1 MNRRSLMTNVS
12 TALARPAT
20 DLVLA
25 GPVGSLD
32 AYVDRVSRIPVLSR
46 EEETA
51 LAHRLKDGGDLEA
64 ARQLVLSHL
73 RFVVHIARGYS
84 GYGLP
89 VGDLIQEGNVGLMKA
104 VKRFDPTV
112 GVRLVSFA
120 VHWIRAEIHEYV
132 LRNWRLVKIATTKAQ
147 RKLFFNLR
155 KSKKNLGW
163 LTAGETQKIAQELG
177 VSTSEV
183 TDMEQR
189 LSSRDLSFDPT
200 PDADED
206 EGSYSPASYLPSP
219 ESDPSIAVERE
230 QWDDDTADRLA
241 QAMETLDERSQNILR
256 SRWMTDQKATLHEL
270 ADQYGVSAER
280 IRQIEAN
287 AIKKLRGL
295 ISEPEAA

>member
-1 MNRRSLMTNVS
+1 MTS
-12 TALARPAT
+12 TALVRSSTELAASPYQM
-20 DLVLA
+20 LA

-32 AYVDRVSRIPVLSR
+32 SYIDRVSRIPVLTR
-46 EEETA
+46 EQELDLARRLRNEE
-51 LAHRLKDGGDLEA
+51 DLDA

-104 VKRFDPTV
+104 VKRFDPDV

-155 KSKKNLGW
+155 KFKKNLGW
-163 LTAGETQKIAQELG
+163 LTDVETKAIARDLG
-177 VSTSEV
+177 VTTAEV

-189 LSSRDLSFDPT
+189 LSSRDLSFDPA
-200 PDADED
+200 PDADDED
-206 EGSYSPASYLPSP
+206 GSSYSPSAYLQHP
-219 ESDPSIAVERE
+219 EADPSVAVERE
-230 QWDDDTADRLA
+230 QWDEDTSERLA
-241 QAMETLDERSQNILR
+241 QALETLDDRSQHILR
-256 SRWMTDQKATLHEL
+256 SRWMQDEKSTLHEL
-270 ADQYGVSAER
+270 ADKYGVSAER

-295 ISEPEAA
+295 VADAA

>member
-1 MNRRSLMTNVS
+1 MTAT
-12 TALARPAT
+12 TALVRSST
-20 DLVLA
+20 DLAFA

-32 AYVDRVSRIPVLSR
+32 AYVDRVARIPVLAR
-46 EEETA
+46 EDEVV
-51 LAHRLKDGGDLEA
+51 LAQRFRDEGDLDA

-73 RFVVHIARGYS
+73 RFVVHIARGYT

-104 VKRFDPTV
+104 VKRFDPDV

-155 KSKKNLGW
+155 RFKKNLGW
-163 LTAGETQKIAQELG
+163 LTEAETRSIAEDLG
-177 VSTSEV
+177 VSPAEV

-189 LSSRDLSFDPT
+189 LSSRDLSFDPA
-200 PDADED
+200 PDSDDDET
-206 EGSYSPASYLPSP
+206 SYSPSTYLPHP
-219 ESDPSIAVERE
+219 EADPSVAVERE
-230 QWDDDTADRLA
+230 QWDEDTAERLS
-241 QAMETLDERSQNILR
+241 QAMETLDERSRNILQ
-256 SRWMTDQKATLHEL
+256 SRWMTEEKATLHEL
-270 ADQYGVSAER
+270 ADRYGVSAER

-295 ISEPEAA
+295 IAEPA

>member
-1 MNRRSLMTNVS
+1 M
-12 TALARPAT
+12 
-20 DLVLA
+20 LA

-32 AYVDRVSRIPVLSR
+32 SYIDRVSRIPVLTR
-46 EEETA
+46 EEELD
-51 LAHRLKDGGDLEA
+51 LARRLRNEEDLDA

-104 VKRFDPTV
+104 VKRFDPDV

-155 KSKKNLGW
+155 KFKKNLGW
-163 LTAGETQKIAQELG
+163 LTDVETKAIARDLG
-177 VSTSEV
+177 VTTAEV

-189 LSSRDLSFDPT
+189 LSSRDLSFDPA
-200 PDADED
+200 PDADEED
-206 EGSYSPASYLPSP
+206 GSSYSPSAYLQHP
-219 ESDPSIAVERE
+219 EADPSVAVERE
-230 QWDDDTADRLA
+230 QWDEDTSERLA
-241 QAMETLDERSQNILR
+241 QALETLDDRSQHILR
-256 SRWMTDQKATLHEL
+256 SRWMQDEKSTLHEL
-270 ADQYGVSAER
+270 ADKYGVSAER

-295 ISEPEAA
+295 VADAA

>member
-1 MNRRSLMTNVS
+1 MT
-12 TALARPAT
+12 TALVRSST
-20 DLVLA
+20 ELVNPSPYMMLA

-32 AYVDRVSRIPVLSR
+32 SYIERVSRIPVLTR
-46 EEETA
+46 EEELE
-51 LAHRLKDGGDLEA
+51 LARRLRNEEDLDA

-104 VKRFDPTV
+104 VKRFDPDV

-155 KSKKNLGW
+155 KFKKNLGW
-163 LTAGETQKIAQELG
+163 LTDVETKQIARDLG
-177 VSTSEV
+177 VTTAEV

-189 LSSRDLSFDPT
+189 LSSRDLSFDPA
-200 PDADED
+200 PDADEED
-206 EGSYSPASYLPSP
+206 GAYSPSAYLPHP
-219 ESDPSIAVERE
+219 EADPSVAVERE
-230 QWDDDTADRLA
+230 QWDEDTAERLS
-241 QAMETLDERSQNILR
+241 QALETLDERSQHILR
-256 SRWMTDQKATLHEL
+256 SRWMQDEKSTLHEL
-270 ADQYGVSAER
+270 ADKYGVSAER

-295 ISEPEAA
+295 VADAA

>member
-1 MNRRSLMTNVS
+1 M
-12 TALARPAT
+12 
-20 DLVLA
+20 LA

-32 AYVDRVSRIPVLSR
+32 SYIDRVSRIPVLSR
-46 EEETA
+46 EEELE
-51 LAHRLKDGGDLEA
+51 LARRLRNEEDLDA

-104 VKRFDPTV
+104 VKRFDPDV

-155 KSKKNLGW
+155 KFKKNLGW
-163 LTAGETQKIAQELG
+163 LTDVETKAIAADLG
-177 VSTSEV
+177 VTTAEV

-189 LSSRDLSFDPT
+189 LSSRDLSFDPA
-200 PDADED
+200 PDADEED
-206 EGSYSPASYLPSP
+206 GSSYSPSAYLQHP
-219 ESDPSIAVERE
+219 EADPSVAVERE
-230 QWDDDTADRLA
+230 QWDEDTAERLS
-241 QAMETLDERSQNILR
+241 QALETLDDRSQHILR
-256 SRWMTDQKATLHEL
+256 SRWMQDEKSTLHEL
-270 ADQYGVSAER
+270 ADKYGVSAER

-295 ISEPEAA
+295 VADAA